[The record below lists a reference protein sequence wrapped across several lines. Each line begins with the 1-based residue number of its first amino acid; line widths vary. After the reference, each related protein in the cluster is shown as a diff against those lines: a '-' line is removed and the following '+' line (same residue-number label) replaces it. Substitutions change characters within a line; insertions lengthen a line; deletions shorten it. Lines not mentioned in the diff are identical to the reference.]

1 MKKYDT
7 LFINAL
13 KHVRKIR
20 SNVCPNL
27 GFEMQLK
34 KYQDKLSKDND
45 KSLRFLQKEE
55 SQSGNKK

>member
-1 MKKYDT
+1 MKKYDAM
-7 LFINAL
+7 FINAL

-34 KYQDKLSKDND
+34 KYQEKLSKDSD
-45 KSLRFLQKEE
+45 KNLQLLQKEE
-55 SQSGNKK
+55 VHSDNKK